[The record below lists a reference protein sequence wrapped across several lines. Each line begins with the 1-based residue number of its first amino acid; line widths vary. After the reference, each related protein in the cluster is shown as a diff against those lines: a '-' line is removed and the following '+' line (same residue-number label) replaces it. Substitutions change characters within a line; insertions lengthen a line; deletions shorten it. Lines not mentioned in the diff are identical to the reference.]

1 VSSQS
6 DEKCNKIAVKF
17 MANEELRYVTTYVC
31 LRDQEEVDII
41 TFFSQRNQ
49 LLLYGS
55 DWHEG
60 ISWVII
66 DDGIYLSG
74 LTLDRMDN
82 LDA

>member
-1 VSSQS
+1 
-6 DEKCNKIAVKF
+6 
-17 MANEELRYVTTYVC
+17 MGLRYATTYVC

-41 TFFSQRNQ
+41 TFSSQWNQ

-66 DDGIYLSG
+66 DDGIYLVR
-74 LTLDRMDN
+74 LTLDRMDIP
-82 LDA
+82 DA